1 MNPKLDHQFI
11 QYFESF
17 VRQIVRD
24 EQKILLSEHTSFK
37 GAITQINYS
46 KESILI
52 IVSSKIGWLKG
63 DNTLQL
69 FYTLLISHG
78 FITCDIETFKIHFI
92 GNNGA
97 IEYIKWN
104 TQITRLVYLFNQL
117 ILYNF
122 IPENNTPH
130 QLLTKHFINNEGKK
144 LSNGTLRTSL
154 NNVMNKKKSSETI
167 DNIIKEL
174 LKNST

>member
-1 MNPKLDHQFI
+1 MDSKLAQQLDI
-11 QYFESF
+11 II
-17 VRQIVRD
+17 RQIVRD
-24 EQKILLSEHTSFK
+24 ELKLLINEHSSNDETLAK
-37 GAITQINYS
+37 NDYLQTTIQT
-46 KESILI
+46 I
-52 IVSSKIGWLKG
+52 ISSKIGWLKG
-63 DNTLQL
+63 ENILLL
-69 FYTLLISHG
+69 FYNLLISHG
-78 FITCDIETFKIHFI
+78 FTTCDFESFKIHFI

-97 IEYIKWN
+97 IEYIKWD
-104 TQITRLVYLFNQL
+104 TQTTRLVYLFNQL
-117 ILYNF
+117 LLYKF

-130 QLLTKHFINNEGKK
+130 QLLTEHFINNEGKK

>member
-1 MNPKLDHQFI
+1 MNPKLDHQFV

-24 EQKILLSEHTSFK
+24 EQKILLSEHTKFE
-37 GAITQINYS
+37 GAISQINYS
-46 KESILI
+46 KESVLI

-63 DNTLQL
+63 ENKLLL
-69 FYTLLISHG
+69 FYELLISHG
-78 FITCDIETFKIHFI
+78 FITCDFETFKIHFT

-104 TQITRLVYLFNQL
+104 TQTTRLVYLFNQL
-117 ILYNF
+117 ILYRF

-130 QLLTKHFINNEGKK
+130 QLLTEHFINNEGKK

-154 NNVMNKKKSSETI
+154 NNVLNNKKSIETI

-174 LKNST
+174 IKNDI